1 MNWKFTGDRPVY
13 QQIMAAIRG
22 SILKEEL
29 SPGSKV
35 PSVRDLAAEA
45 QVNPNTMQRALTE
58 LERDRLVVSHGTM
71 GRFVTGDHTVLDGLR
86 QQAVRRTVQQ
96 CSELLAQ
103 VGLTLEEA
111 AQLLKKDEV

>member
-1 MNWKFTGDRPVY
+1 MKWDLTGSEPVY
-13 QQIMAAIRG
+13 QQIADHFRRAI
-22 SILKEEL
+22 L
-29 SPGSKV
+29 SGEFEAGHRI
-35 PSVRDLAAEA
+35 PSVRELATQAR
-45 QVNPNTMQRALTE
+45 VNPNTMQRALTE